1 VKYPKKIMPCNL
13 VYALYD
19 DKFYPAVVCSVNG
32 EGGTV
37 LMSLD
42 DGTCY
47 EKLPGDPN
55 DPILPFMKCADFN
68 NTPTSTQVEHLLEDA
83 EDRKKLATKLKAAI
97 KRFGKIWIRDFPDTT
112 QFVKAPACKTD
123 KQIQNL
129 GQDEAVRIF
138 NANNKEDR
146 AWEFLPLDSWLDGQD
161 GRMLHKS

>member
-1 VKYPKKIMPCNL
+1 
-13 VYALYD
+13 
-19 DKFYPAVVCSVNG
+19 
-32 EGGTV
+32 
-37 LMSLD
+37 MSLD

-47 EKLPGDPN
+47 EHPSGDPN
-55 DPILPFMKCADFN
+55 NPILPFMKCAGFN
-68 NTPTSTQVEHLLEDA
+68 NTPTSTQVEHLLEPMEWDA
-83 EDRKKLATKLKAAI
+83 DSKKLATKLKSAI
-97 KRFGKIWIRDFPDTT
+97 KRFGKLWIRDFPDTT

-161 GRMLHKS
+161 GRNLHKS